1 MPSIV
6 EIEEKLVHGIQNG
19 DSSSLSRI
27 MDRYSAY
34 VSTIVWNILQGKL
47 SKADAEEAVSDV
59 FYTLWT
65 QADKVQPRKLKGY
78 LSVIARR
85 RALNALRSRK
95 NADVPLEDDVVQLP
109 IPGPEDESIRRE
121 EYAALRQTVDEL
133 PEPDRTIFIRHYFYY
148 QKTSEIAKA
157 MKINATTVKMKL
169 KRGRERLQREL
180 TEGGYFIG

>member
-1 MPSIV
+1 
-6 EIEEKLVHGIQNG
+6 
-19 DSSSLSRI
+19 

-47 SKADAEEAVSDV
+47 SKSDAEEVVSDV

-65 QADKVQPRKLKGY
+65 NADKVKPRKLKGY

-85 RALNALRSRK
+85 RALNALRDRK
-95 NADVPLEDDVVQLP
+95 QEELPLEDEIVSLP
-109 IPGPEDESIRRE
+109 VSGPEDASIRRE

-133 PEPDRTIFIRHYFYY
+133 PEPDRTIFIRHYYFC

-157 MKINATTVKMKL
+157 TGIHVSTVKMKL
-169 KRGRERLQREL
+169 KRGRERLQRDL

>member
-1 MPSIV
+1 MPNIV
-6 EIEEKLVHGIQNG
+6 ETEERLIHGIRNG
-19 DSSSLSRI
+19 DTSSLGRI

-34 VSTIVWNILQGKL
+34 VSTIVWNILRGKL
-47 SKADAEEAVSDV
+47 SPADAEEVVSDV
-59 FYTLWT
+59 FYTLWIS
-65 QADKVQPRKLKGY
+65 ADKIQPGKLKGY

-85 RALNALRSRK
+85 RALNALRGRRR
-95 NADVPLEDDVVQLP
+95 DELPLEDDIVSLP
-109 IPGPEDESIRRE
+109 ISGPEDESIRRE

-133 PEPDRTIFIRHYFYY
+133 PEPDRTIFIRHYFYC

-157 MKINATTVKMKL
+157 LGIHVSTVKMKL

>member
-47 SKADAEEAVSDV
+47 SKADAEEVVSDV

-85 RALNALRSRK
+85 RALNALRGRK
-95 NADVPLEDDVVQLP
+95 HAAVPLEEDVVQLP

-157 MKINATTVKMKL
+157 MRINATTVKMKL